1 MNLSQA
7 LQNNSYSFFF
17 LIVENYL
24 DINLHP
30 YLNNFYPIYAYKNNS
45 HKLLASQKIPYF
57 CLEEQ
62 GISLE
67 QKNSGRL
74 LSHPKTIEYINQ
86 ICQQSKT
93 QAAIVP
99 FKPSARIEKLCQ
111 QHSWKLIANPAK
123 INRFFEDKI
132 QFQKICD
139 EHQLPTI
146 PSQIITLNPQNF
158 DKTQSELG
166 KNLVLQTHF
175 GWAGNSTFMVS
186 SYQEAISH
194 APQNSPVKLSTY
206 LIGYSLLNNCCLTP
220 KGLIQSPPALQYTGI
235 TPFTSNPFATVGRQW
250 PSLAPNHIT
259 SQINSLTQQ
268 FSRILQQ
275 HKYLGFFGL
284 DFFVSQ
290 DQVFILEC
298 NPRLTASFALYTY
311 MEISQNINPLFYFH
325 LLAFTNP
332 QFEFDISKE
341 LSRFENH
348 QLVGS
353 EIIFKNSKTKTYQKI
368 SQNIPFSDSLN
379 PIKIKPH
386 ILSLFK
392 PE

>member
-1 MNLSQA
+1 MNLSQT
-7 LQNNSYSFFF
+7 LHNSDYSFFF

-30 YLNNFYPIYAYKNNS
+30 YLNNFYPVYAYKNDS
-45 HKLLASQKIPYF
+45 QKLLQSQKIPYF

-62 GISLE
+62 GVSLQ

-74 LSHPKTIEYINQ
+74 LSESKTIEYINQ
-86 ICQQSKT
+86 ICQQTNTK
-93 QAAIVP
+93 AAIVP

-139 EHQLPTI
+139 ESQLPTI
-146 PSQIITLNPQNF
+146 PSQIITLNSDNF
-158 DKTQSELG
+158 NKTQSELG

-175 GWAGNSTFMVS
+175 GWAGNSTFLVS
-186 SYQEAISH
+186 SYSEALSH

-206 LIGYSLLNNCCLTP
+206 LQGYSLLNNCCLTP
-220 KGLIQSPPALQYTGI
+220 KGLIQSPPALQYTGL

-250 PSLAPNHIT
+250 PSLAPDYVI
-259 SQINSLTQQ
+259 SQVNSLTQK
-268 FSRILQQ
+268 FSQILS
-275 HKYLGFFGL
+275 KNNYLGFFGL

-298 NPRLTASFALYTY
+298 NPRLTASFALYTH
-311 MEISQNINPLFYFH
+311 MEISQNLDPLFYFH

-332 QFEFDISKE
+332 QLEIDVPTQQKK
-341 LSRFENH
+341 FENK

-353 EIIFKNSKTKTYQKI
+353 EIIYKNNTTHTFQKI
-368 SQNIPFSDSLN
+368 SQNIAFSDSLN

-392 PE
+392 SS